1 VAVRV
6 DSGDVRLRKERRMP
20 EIYEGNTGVYCI
32 RNVKN
37 GKRYVGSAAQGF
49 MRRWKQHRK
58 ELLAKCHHSDHLQK
72 AWNKYGSG
80 AFVFQILERCPPKK
94 CVERETIWIA
104 RLEATDP
111 NKGYNICK
119 TGRNALGVKRSERM
133 KAKLKKNWEDPE
145 YRRNKISKTQKTYQD
160 KIAAE
165 SEEEKQV
172 RLQTHKDQRRRLAAD
187 PEWRRRQA
195 EGIKRRS
202 ANPEW
207 QRRQVEAA
215 KRRSANPEWRKNQIE
230 GARRRMADPEWQ
242 KNQEKARAK
251 LRGKPRPAEHVR
263 KIGESLKRHYSTPKG
278 RRDQADKAHLQ
289 IQNETAE
296 TRDKRIQAAREGI
309 RRYWEKRR
317 AEQGKQT

>member
-1 VAVRV
+1 
-6 DSGDVRLRKERRMP
+6 MP

-32 RNVKN
+32 RNVRN

-58 ELLAKCHHSDHLQK
+58 ELLTNCHHSDHLQK
-72 AWNKYGSG
+72 AWNKYGPG
-80 AFVFQILERCPPKK
+80 AFVFQILERCPPKR
-94 CVERETIWIA
+94 CVDRETIWIA

-119 TGRNALGVKRSERM
+119 TGRNSLGAKRSERM
-133 KAKLKKNWEDPE
+133 RAKLKKNWEDPE
-145 YRRNKISKTQKTYQD
+145 YRRNKISKTQKTYQN

-172 RLQTHKDQRRRLAAD
+172 RLQAHKDQRRRLAAD

-230 GARRRMADPEWQ
+230 GARRRMADPEWR
-242 KNQEKARAK
+242 KNQEKAREKSAANR
-251 LRGKPRPAEHVR
+251 RGKPLSAENRR
-263 KIGESLKRHYSTPKG
+263 KALEGRKRYYSIPEN
-278 RRDQADKAHLQ
+278 RRKAADRIRRQ
-289 IQNETAE
+289 IQSETPEA
-296 TRDKRIQAAREGI
+296 RSKRIQAATEGI